1 MIKYFFLGTFLLIGT
16 ACTQQSPKEFT
27 IDGTLNS
34 PFTGTVYLGHIKDK
48 YVHVDS
54 IQLNEVTSFTFTHS
68 TEQPDNYRISFRPYM
83 PGYEV
88 IVETGG
94 KYQLSDGKVNVVKG
108 TEQKLM
114 NQYLELIK
122 PLEEEGN
129 ALSKQ
134 YATAEEQKNQEE
146 ISALQKKMTQHFIQR
161 EATTLDFIKA
171 HPQSYTA
178 IELAG
183 DLLLSEYPAWK
194 EVYETIDTVRYTY
207 SYAFRT
213 LKEKM
218 EGAQK
223 VWIQNTQAP
232 DFITTDISG
241 KQVKLSDF
249 KGKYLLLDFWAS
261 WCRPCRD
268 KAKEIKAIYSQ
279 LEARGIVMCGI
290 NLDEK
295 KEQWSKATQ
304 EDGIIWTNTSELKPF
319 KSNNIVQS
327 YKVQQLPTLFLISPS
342 GKIIKQNPSIEYLL
356 SLPEKKN
363 TNNQ

>member
-1 MIKYFFLGTFLLIGT
+1 MIKYFFLGTFILIGT

-27 IDGTLNS
+27 IDSTLDS
-34 PFTGTVYLGHIKDK
+34 PFTGTVYLGHITDK

-54 IQLNEVTSFTFTHS
+54 IQLKEATSFTFTHPI
-68 TEQPDNYRISFRPYM
+68 EQPDKYRISFRPYM
-83 PGYEV
+83 PGYE
-88 IVETGG
+88 IIAEAGG
-94 KYQLSDGKVNVVKG
+94 KYQLSVGKISVIEG

-129 ALSKQ
+129 TLSKQ
-134 YATAEEQKNQEE
+134 YAVAEEQKNQKE

-161 EATTLDFIKA
+161 ESTTVDFIKA

-207 SYAFRT
+207 SYAFRM

-218 EGAQK
+218 KDAQK
-223 VWIQNTQAP
+223 VWLQNTQAP
-232 DFITTDISG
+232 DFTTKDIHG

-249 KGKYLLLDFWAS
+249 KGQYLLLDFWAS

-268 KAKEIKAIYSQ
+268 KAKEIKAIYPQ
-279 LEARGIVMCGI
+279 LKARGIVMCGI

-295 KEQWSKATQ
+295 KAQWSKATQ
-304 EDGIIWTNTSELKPF
+304 EDGIIWANTSELKPF
-319 KSNNIVQS
+319 RNNNIAQS

-342 GKIIKQNPSIEYLL
+342 GEIIKQNPSIEYLL
-356 SLPEKKN
+356 SLPEQKN
-363 TNNQ
+363 MNNQ